1 MILRRPYAFLIKH
14 FKLIHLIITGLFAY
28 VVYRNRE
35 VYKFLKSV
43 IADSAN
49 KYNALEYI
57 NYKIYIFLIIAL
69 ILCGIVYWLLKY
81 KDKPRKIYIFA
92 IGAYLI
98 IAVFMMAVYGY
109 IHDFSSSAIDQKTI
123 RLYKDILSI
132 SLWIQYYIVIFMLI
146 RGLGFDIKRFDFRK
160 DAQELNLGAEDAEE
174 VEVNINIDTTN
185 IVRGVRKQKRELGY
199 FFQEF
204 KVYIIV
210 ILLFIFGI
218 GGYKLYAYFSEKYK
232 VYNEN
237 QVVGNVYN
245 VVVKDSYYKIDN
257 DNNYVIINFDVLKY
271 GKKDR
276 FNLGNMVLMVG
287 KNSYAVD
294 KNICY
299 QFKKIG
305 NCYKKQY
312 INNEFENYIIVYPVD
327 SLNIQE
333 AYLIY
338 SESYEETY
346 KIKLIMKE
354 Y

>member
-14 FKLIHLIITGLFAY
+14 FRLIHLIITGLFAY
-28 VVYRNRE
+28 VVYKYRE
-35 VYKFLKSV
+35 IYKFLKEV

-57 NYKIYIFLIIAL
+57 NYKIYIFIIIAL
-69 ILCGIVYWLLKY
+69 ILCGVVYWLLRF
-81 KDKPRKIYIFA
+81 KDKPRKIYIFTM
-92 IGAYLI
+92 ISYII
-98 IAVFMMAVYGY
+98 IAIFMFAVYGY
-109 IHDFSSSAIDQKTI
+109 MNGFSNMAIDQKTI

-132 SLWIQYYIVIFMLI
+132 TLWIQYYIVIFMLI
-146 RGLGFDIKRFDFRK
+146 RGLGFDIKRFDFRR
-160 DAQELNLGAEDAEE
+160 DAQELNLGASDAEE

-185 IVRGVRKQKRELGY
+185 LVRGVRKQKRELGY

-210 ILLFIFGI
+210 ILLLVFGI
-218 GGYKLYAYFSEKYK
+218 GGYKLYEYYSLKYK

-237 QVVGNVYN
+237 QVVGNLYN
-245 VVVKDSYYKIDN
+245 IVVKDSYYKIDD

-276 FNLGNMVLMVG
+276 LNLGNMILMIG
-287 KNSYAVD
+287 DNSYNVD

-312 INNEFENYIIVYPVD
+312 ITNNYENYIILYPVD
-327 SLNIQE
+327 NLNIQD
-333 AYLIY
+333 AYLLY
-338 SESYEETY
+338 KESYEETY